1 MEFIVILWNEVI
13 IRPMLNT
20 LMVFYVISWEHMG
33 IAIILFTVL
42 VKAATM
48 PLTLK
53 QIKQMRVM
61 STLQPKMKD
70 LQAKYS
76 GDRARASQETMKL
89 YKEAGVNPIGC
100 LGPMVVQMPILIGL
114 FRVLIQTLFAKPE
127 DLIGLSEKLYSWIP
141 IFPIHSVV
149 PLNATFL
156 GVLDLSEPD
165 PTRVVIP
172 ALVFVSTWVQ
182 QKLTVSPSTD
192 PRQQSNQTMMLWM
205 MPIMIAFF
213 SLQFPS
219 GLSMYW
225 IVSNVIGVA
234 VQYLVT
240 PKGDLP
246 PLFPLFPK
254 PAAPQPAANSAED
267 DSPKET
273 GENGSTRNDGANRR
287 RSHRNSTERA
297 RRRPRRGRGR
307 NTK

>member
-205 MPIMIAFF
+205 TLMNGAAGAMFWQYRPEYVTFESPGYNMVALDGEPTPRFREVVRVVEKRISPLMRDDAC
-213 SLQFPS
+213 SLW
-219 GLSMYW
+219 MK
-225 IVSNVIGVA
+225 
-234 VQYLVT
+234 T
-240 PKGDLP
+240 
-246 PLFPLFPK
+246 
-254 PAAPQPAANSAED
+254 AE
-267 DSPKET
+267 
-273 GENGSTRNDGANRR
+273 N
-287 RSHRNSTERA
+287 
-297 RRRPRRGRGR
+297 
-307 NTK
+307 

>member
-1 MEFIVILWNEVI
+1 
-13 IRPMLNT
+13 MLNT
-20 LMVFYVISWEHMG
+20 LMVFYVISFEHMG

-42 VKAATM
+42 VRAATM

-53 QIKQMRVM
+53 QINQMRVM
-61 STLQPKMKD
+61 STLQPKMKE
-70 LQAKYS
+70 LQTRYS

-127 DLIGLSEKLYSWIP
+127 DLVGLSEKLYTWIP
-141 IFPIHSVV
+141 IFPIFSVV

-172 ALVFVSTWVQ
+172 VLVFVSTWVQ
-182 QKLTVSPSTD
+182 QKLTVNPSTD

-240 PKGDLP
+240 PKGELP

-254 PAAPQPAANSAED
+254 PEAPPSSARSAED
-267 DSPKET
+267 DSPKEM
-273 GENGSTRNDGANRR
+273 GENGSTNNDGTNRR
-287 RSHRNSTERA
+287 RSNRNSTERA